1 MKYTS
6 LTDFLFENISTF
18 VNVIASLFAIFFCFS
33 AGFGLLFFITLPLGY
48 VMGVVLAVP
57 LLIFLFFLFAA
68 LDIFIC
74 ILTSICSIK
83 I

>member
-1 MKYTS
+1 MKQIN
-6 LTDFLFENISTF
+6 LTDFLFENISAF

-33 AGFGLLFFITLPLGY
+33 AGFGLLFLITLPLGY
-48 VMGVVLAVP
+48 IMGVVLAIP
-57 LLIFLFFLFAA
+57 LLIFVFFLFAA
-68 LDIFIC
+68 LDIC

>member
-1 MKYTS
+1 MKYVS
-6 LTDFLFENISTF
+6 LTEFFSDNISLF
-18 VNVIASLFAIFFCFS
+18 VKVIASLFAIFFCFS